1 MSNTLPLEKERKSF
15 AKVKIVQEMPN
26 LLEVQLK
33 SFDEFLQKDTMPLE
47 RKNIGL
53 ESAFRNVFPVED
65 THGNY
70 LLEYKY
76 YTIGEP
82 RYTCLLYTSDAAD
95 DPLCVPLGGRRIIT

>member
-1 MSNTLPLEKERKSF
+1 LSNTLPLEKERKSF
-15 AKVKIVQEMPN
+15 AKVKIVQKMPN

-82 RYTCLLYTSDAAD
+82 RYTIKSVSNEVSAILY
-95 DPLCVPLGGRRIIT
+95 P